1 MDWIEHKRLL
11 YSVMLDHKVKQV
23 NENSSDDT
31 FSKSSNLILTNL
43 FNIAP
48 STRND
53 YLTSIEAKK
62 HRLALDRK
70 LVDEL
75 NKKIQECLKNPSKII
90 R

>member
-1 MDWIEHKRLL
+1 MYDL
-11 YSVMLDHKVKQV
+11 
-23 NENSSDDT
+23 
-31 FSKSSNLILTNL
+31 
-43 FNIAP
+43 AP

-70 LVDEL
+70 LVNEL